1 VNAFLCAL
9 CASVVIASGNH
20 HRGTENTERWV
31 QKTLKSMTL
40 DEKIGQMLMPGFSIG
55 AFRNIDS
62 PDFQNIRRDLVD
74 YHAGGVHV
82 FGGDPAVI
90 ALFVN
95 QMQRMAKVPLL
106 VADNFEGGVGYVLF
120 GATRLPLEMSI
131 GATGDERLAYEAAKL
146 TALEGR
152 AIGVNVNFYPVADV
166 QNNPRNPII
175 NIRAFGEDPARVS
188 AFVRAYIRGVQDNG
202 QIATAKHFPGHGD
215 VATDSHLEMP
225 VLDVSQARLD
235 SVELPPFRAAVAEG
249 VDAVMSAH
257 IWLPQ
262 IEPEKGLPSTLSKN
276 VMTKILRDDLHY
288 KGLVFTDS
296 MTMKGVTANYQAA
309 DATLRA
315 VEAGADIVLLPPD
328 VPTSFDAIKGAV
340 AVGRIP
346 VSRIDASVR
355 RILTAKAKL
364 NLQDPKNRLVDVN
377 RLMTNVGGQP
387 QRDFAQH
394 VEDLAITLVRD
405 ARRSLPLRA
414 SPDLR
419 VVQVNIL
426 DTRTGWREGA
436 PGRTVT
442 AELVKRFPRAVT
454 VQVDDQSTPNEIDL
468 VRKLAQMADALIVN
482 GFIRVAA
489 YKGSIDLT
497 AAETG
502 LLKDL
507 EGMQKPFVFSV
518 FGSPY
523 VLTHMPELP
532 SYIVTYDT
540 SPLAEMS
547 AIRAITGEI
556 EFKGKL
562 PISLPGLYPIGHGLA
577 AGQQ

>member
-1 VNAFLCAL
+1 MNGLLCVL

-31 QKTLKSMTL
+31 QKTLKSMSL
-40 DEKIGQMLMPGFSIG
+40 DEKIGQMLMPGFSVG
-55 AFRNIDS
+55 AFRNADS
-62 PDFQNIRRDLVD
+62 QEFQNIRRDIVD
-74 YHAGGVHV
+74 YHVGGVHV

-95 QMQRMAKVPLL
+95 EMQRLAKLPLL
-106 VADNFEGGVGYVLF
+106 ISDNFEGGVGYVLF
-120 GATRLPLEMSI
+120 GATRLPLAMSI
-131 GATGDERLAYEAAKL
+131 GATGDERNAYEAAKL

-166 QNNPRNPII
+166 QNNPQNPII

-188 AFVRAYIRGVQDNG
+188 AFVRAYIRGAQENG

-225 VLDVSQARLD
+225 VLNVSPERLE
-235 SVELPPFRAAVAEG
+235 SVELPPFRAALAEG

-262 IEPEKGLPSTLSKN
+262 IEPEKGLPSTLSRN
-276 VMTKILRDDLHY
+276 VMTKMLRDELHFE
-288 KGLVFTDS
+288 GVVFTDS
-296 MTMKGVTANYQAA
+296 MTMRGVTSNFQPA

-315 VEAGADIVLLPPD
+315 VEAGSDIVLLPPD
-328 VPTSFDAIKGAV
+328 VPTSFDAIKAAV
-340 AVGRIP
+340 ASGRIP
-346 VSRIDASVR
+346 ETRIDASVR

-364 NLQDPKNRLVDVN
+364 NLQDPKNRFVDVN
-377 RLMTNVGGQP
+377 RLMTNVGGQA
-387 QRDFAQH
+387 QHDFAQH

-405 ARRSLPLRA
+405 QRHSLPLRP

-419 VVQVNIL
+419 VVQINIV

-436 PGRTVT
+436 PGRVVA
-442 AELVKRFPRAVT
+442 AELIKRFPRSVT
-454 VQVDDQSTPNEIDL
+454 VQVDDQSSPIEIDL
-468 VRKLAQMADALIVN
+468 VRKLAQMADALVVN

-497 AAETG
+497 AGETG

-507 EGMQKPFVFSV
+507 EGIQKPFVFTV

-523 VLTHMPELP
+523 VLTQMPELP

-562 PISLPGLYPIGHGLA
+562 PISLPGLYPIGHGLV
-577 AGQQ
+577 AGQP